1 MPRQRVRV
9 RVPPAASVARALVV
23 LLALAL
29 VWYGVMV
36 ILLAAKV
43 SPHTVNSIS
52 AYRTIYDTLARLR
65 PVTGIERAIIA
76 GCGVVVFL
84 LAGYLAVRMLPRPYL
99 ARHDLELDEHGR
111 GRTVVEPR
119 TMERIAEAAA
129 KRNAAVTASRGR
141 YASENLTVELTVDQA
156 DALSDTLGDVQRRV
170 AQDIE
175 SHQLPG
181 VRVTVTLAGYDR
193 RKGRELE

>member
-1 MPRQRVRV
+1 
-9 RVPPAASVARALVV
+9 V

-52 AYRTIYDTLARLR
+52 AYRTIYETLARLR

-76 GCGVVVFL
+76 GCGVVVVFL
-84 LAGYLAVRMLPRPYL
+84 VAGYLAVRMLPRPYL

-119 TMERIAEAAA
+119 TIERIAEAAA

-141 YASENLTVELTVDQA
+141 YASDNLTVELTVDQA
-156 DALSDTLGDVQRRV
+156 DGLSDTLGDAQRRV

-181 VRVTVTLAGYDR
+181 GRVTVTLAGYDR

>member
-1 MPRQRVRV
+1 MRRQRIRVRV
-9 RVPPAASVARALVV
+9 SPAATVARALVV

-29 VWYGVMV
+29 VWYGAMV

-76 GCGVVVFL
+76 GCGGVVFL
-84 LAGYLAVRMLPRPYL
+84 VAAYLATRMLPRPYL
-99 ARHDLELDEHGR
+99 TRHDLELDGHGR

-119 TMERIAEAAA
+119 TIERIAEAAA
-129 KRNAAVTASRGR
+129 NRHAAVTASRGR
-141 YASENLTVELTVDQA
+141 YATDNLAVDLTVDQP
-156 DALSDTLGDVQRRV
+156 DALADTLGDVQRRV

-175 SHQLPG
+175 SHHLPG

-193 RKGRELE
+193 RKGRELA

>member
-1 MPRQRVRV
+1 MPRQRIRV
-9 RVPPAASVARALVV
+9 HVPPAATVARALVV
-23 LLALAL
+23 LLAFAL
-29 VWYGVMV
+29 VWYGVML

-52 AYRTIYDTLARLR
+52 AYRTIYDTLAGLH

-76 GCGVVVFL
+76 ACGVVVFL
-84 LAGYLAVRMLPRPYL
+84 VAAYLAIRMLPHPYL
-99 ARHDLELDEHGR
+99 TRHDLELDDHGR

-119 TMERIAEAAA
+119 TIERIAQAAA
-129 KRNAAVTASRGR
+129 NRNAAVTASRGR
-141 YASENLTVELTVDQA
+141 YASDNLTVDLTVDQP

-175 SHQLPG
+175 SHDLPG
-181 VRVTVTLAGYDR
+181 VRVAVTLAGYDR